1 MCNVYND
8 LDKLT
13 GLFSMDWGL
22 LGTQVTNAAV
32 YLGYEAK
39 DILLNILENMGND
52 CQDEA
57 IEAVERMLNEGILED
72 ANEYLNEGEDTF
84 DVERLKDVAE
94 EAGLDLLDCVLQDI
108 NLYNIGNDVGQ
119 IMSRILQS

>member
-39 DILLNILENMGND
+39 DILLNIVENMGND
-52 CQDEA
+52 CQEEA
-57 IEAVERMLNEGILED
+57 LVAVERMLNEGILED
-72 ANEYLNEGEDTF
+72 ANESL
-84 DVERLKDVAE
+84 
-94 EAGLDLLDCVLQDI
+94 
-108 NLYNIGNDVGQ
+108 
-119 IMSRILQS
+119 